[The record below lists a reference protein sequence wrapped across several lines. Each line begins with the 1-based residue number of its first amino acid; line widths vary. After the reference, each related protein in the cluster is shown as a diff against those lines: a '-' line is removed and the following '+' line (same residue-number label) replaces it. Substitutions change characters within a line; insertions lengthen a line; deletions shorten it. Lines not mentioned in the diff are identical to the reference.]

1 VHRQV
6 PPVAVGCDHVVVPTG
21 SGGWYPRSFLLTDIV
36 GSVALWERDAT
47 GMSGAVARHE
57 EIVAGAVAAA
67 GGELVRSKGEG
78 DSTFSVF
85 SHPVEAV
92 EAAAAVQQAIAAEA
106 WPAGLGLLARAG
118 VHTGDAELRR
128 GDWYGPAVNRA
139 ARLRALAAGGQTLVS
154 GVTAGLAADQL
165 PAGVRL
171 LYRGRRVLRGIERPE
186 EVWELV
192 RPGDP
197 RLAASGTARAGS
209 LPVPVNSFVGH
220 REDVE
225 RLVEL
230 VERERLVTLT
240 GPGGSGK
247 TRMAMQA
254 ATEVARHGE
263 AVWLAEL
270 APVRD
275 DDLVAQAVA
284 KAVDVESRPDPLE
297 GLWGQGERLA
307 GVLVL
312 DNCEHVL
319 DACTA
324 LTRRLLVAA
333 PGLRVLAT
341 SREPMG
347 LAEERVW
354 PVRPLAVPDESV
366 RAPAELARVE
376 SVRLL
381 LDRARALNPDLG
393 LDADDVTPVVRICT
407 ALDGIPL
414 AIELAAGRLR
424 SVSFAELAAR
434 LDNQFSVLV
443 RSRPATP
450 DEERHRTLRTTFDWS
465 YDLLTDQQ
473 QTLARWLSVFTG
485 GFRLD
490 LVESLCRG
498 HSLDVLD
505 AVDELV
511 AKSLVTF
518 DPATARYRLLEPL
531 RQYLAQRLDEV
542 DETESVQRAHA
553 RAVAHLCDRVGI
565 RLLDDQKRKSR
576 RLREEAGNI
585 EGALQWALDHDQ
597 ALAIRII
604 GALGQY
610 WYFYDQISGRR
621 WCGPVVDD
629 TADVAPP
636 TRARA
641 LLATGMVAQ
650 NDGEWDRSATR
661 LREALAIYR
670 TEDVTVG
677 EAASLFLLGV
687 TLATP
692 WNPEHIAHQ
701 AEATSCFEESLR
713 LYARLGDPVGAGW
726 SRLMLSGQLFPEDL
740 DRAEH
745 LALQVIQECTAA
757 GGRHPVPRALSMLA
771 FIAHRRGDDQ
781 AALDYLQDALAI
793 ARELDD
799 PGTLA
804 RALANLSAQ
813 QTTLGRGA
821 EALASLAESA
831 RLSEQVGWGAGRS
844 WPLAAAAVLYLARG
858 QPTIATRALGAHDAH
873 TPPKAST
880 LGTMGD
886 DVSILDEAIS
896 ATRARLDAA
905 DVATAATAARRESVD
920 QLIHELIIH
929 VANTSV

>member
-1 VHRQV
+1 M
-6 PPVAVGCDHVVVPTG
+6 GCDHVVVPTESG
-21 SGGWYPRSFLLTDIV
+21 SWYPRSFLLTDIV

-47 GMSGAVARHE
+47 GMSEAVARHD
-57 EIVAGAVAAA
+57 EIVAGAVAAT
-67 GGELVRSKGEG
+67 GGELVRAKGEG

-92 EAAAAVQQAIAAEA
+92 AAAAAVQQAIAAEP
-106 WPAGLGLLARAG
+106 WPTGLGLLARAG
-118 VHTGDAELRR
+118 VHTGDAELRQ
-128 GDWYGPAVNRA
+128 GDWYGPTVNRA
-139 ARLRALAAGGQTLVS
+139 ARLRALADGGQTLVS

-197 RLAASGTARAGS
+197 RLAGPRSARAGG
-209 LPVPVNSFVGH
+209 LPVPLNSFVGH
-220 REDVE
+220 RGDLE

-254 ATEVARHGE
+254 ATEVARRGE

-275 DDLVAQAVA
+275 GDLVAQAVA
-284 KAVDVESRPDPLE
+284 TAADVESGPDPLE
-297 GLWGQGERLA
+297 ALWDQGERLA
-307 GVLVL
+307 AVLVL

-319 DACTA
+319 DACSA
-324 LTRRLLVAA
+324 ITRRLLGAA

-366 RAPAELARVE
+366 RDPAELARVE

-381 LDRARALNPDLG
+381 LDRARALNPDLV
-393 LDADDVTPVVRICT
+393 LDTDDVTPVVRICK
-407 ALDGIPL
+407 ALDGMPL

-424 SVSFAELAAR
+424 SISFAELAAR

-450 DEERHRTLRTTFDWS
+450 DEERHRTLRMTFDWS
-465 YDLLTDQQ
+465 YDLLTDEQ
-473 QTLARWLSVFTG
+473 QTLARSLSVFAG

-490 LVESLCRG
+490 MVEGLCRG
-498 HSLDVLD
+498 RGLDVLD
-505 AVDELV
+505 ALDELV

-531 RQYLAQRLDEV
+531 RQYLAQRLDEAE
-542 DETESVQRAHA
+542 ETESVQPAHA
-553 RAVAHLCDRVGI
+553 RAVAHLCDRVGL
-565 RLLDDQKRKSR
+565 RLLADQKRHSR

-585 EGALQWALDHDQ
+585 DVALQWAQDHDH
-597 ALAIRII
+597 ALAVRIV
-604 GALGQY
+604 GALGLY
-610 WYFYDQISGRR
+610 WYFYDQVSGRR
-621 WCGPVVDD
+621 WCGPFIDD
-629 TADVAPP
+629 TADVAPL

-641 LLATGMVAQ
+641 LLAAGMVAQ
-650 NDGEWDRSATR
+650 NDGDWDRAVTR
-661 LREALAIYR
+661 MRDALAIYR
-670 TEDVTVG
+670 ATDGTVG

-687 TLATP
+687 TLASP
-692 WNPEHIAHQ
+692 WNPEHSAHRDESTQ
-701 AEATSCFEESLR
+701 CFEESLR
-713 LYARLGDPVGAGW
+713 LYARLGDWVGASW
-726 SRLMLSGQLFPEDL
+726 PRLMLSEQGFLDEDL
-740 DRAEH
+740 DRSEH
-745 LALQVIQECTAA
+745 LAMQVIEDCTAA
-757 GGRHPVPRALSMLA
+757 GARHPVPRALSVLA

-781 AALDYLQDALAI
+781 AALDHLHDAAAI
-793 ARELDD
+793 TRELDD
-799 PGTLA
+799 PGQLA
-804 RALANLSAQ
+804 HLLANLSAL
-813 QTTLGRGA
+813 QTALGRGA
-821 EALASLAESA
+821 EALESLAESA
-831 RLSEQVGWGAGRS
+831 QLAEQVGQGARRS
-844 WPLAAAAVLYLARG
+844 WPLAAAAVLHLARG
-858 QPTIATRALGAHDAH
+858 QPAIATRALGAYDAH
-873 TPPKAST
+873 TPPRAST
-880 LGTMGD
+880 LGNVGGY
-886 DVSILDEAIS
+886 VGILAEAIS

-905 DVATAATAARRESVD
+905 KVATAATAARRQSLD
-920 QLIHELIIH
+920 QLIDELIIQ
-929 VANTSV
+929 VANTPA